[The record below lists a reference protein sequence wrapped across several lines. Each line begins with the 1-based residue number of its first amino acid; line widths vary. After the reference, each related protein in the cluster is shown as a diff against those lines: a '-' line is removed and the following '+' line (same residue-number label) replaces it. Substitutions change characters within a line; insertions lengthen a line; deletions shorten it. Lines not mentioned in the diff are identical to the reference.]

1 MKYLKKYESLD
12 SSKRERN
19 LRFLGDMSLELGDNG
34 FNVEVI
40 SYDDFVGDII
50 VRINKKSK
58 PTPFG
63 MYAIKSPRFDYN
75 DIKTTLLSMIS
86 YMESE
91 GYSMS
96 IEVSD
101 KATLTLGFGR
111 TYLAPVEL
119 KGEDLYQILKFR
131 PGQKVDYSI
140 GQLVIKFR

>member
-19 LRFLGDMSLELGDNG
+19 LRFLGDMSFELGDNG

-40 SYDDFVGDII
+40 SYDDFGLGDII

-58 PTPFG
+58 PSPLG
-63 MYAIKSPRFDYN
+63 MYGSLRFNYN
-75 DIKTTLLSMIS
+75 DIKETLLSMIS

-91 GYSMS
+91 LYSIGS

-101 KATLTLGFGR
+101 KYVHNLI
-111 TYLAPVEL
+111 PVKL
-119 KGEDLYQILKFR
+119 KGEELYLEYR
-131 PGQKVDYSI
+131 PEQRVDYSI
-140 GQLVIKFR
+140 GQLVIKFK

>member
-19 LRFLGDMSLELGDNG
+19 LRFLGDMSFELGDDG

-40 SYDDFVGDII
+40 SYDDFGLGDII

-58 PTPFG
+58 PSPLG
-63 MYAIKSPRFDYN
+63 MYGSLRFNYN
-75 DIKTTLLSMIS
+75 DIKETLLSMIS

-91 GYSMS
+91 LYSIGS

-101 KATLTLGFGR
+101 KYVHNLI
-111 TYLAPVEL
+111 PVKL
-119 KGEDLYQILKFR
+119 KGEELYLEYR
-131 PGQKVDYSI
+131 PEQRVDYSI

>member
-19 LRFLGDMSLELGDNG
+19 LRFLGDMSFELGDNG

-50 VRINKKSK
+50 VRINKKIK
-58 PTPFG
+58 PSPLG
-63 MYAIKSPRFDYN
+63 MYGALRFNYN
-75 DIKTTLLSMIS
+75 DIKETLLSMIS

-91 GYSMS
+91 LYSIGS

-101 KATLTLGFGR
+101 MYVHNLI
-111 TYLAPVEL
+111 PVKL
-119 KGEDLYQILKFR
+119 KGEELYLEYR
-131 PGQKVDYSI
+131 PEQRVDYSI

>member
-1 MKYLKKYESLD
+1 MKYLRKYESLD

-19 LRFLGDMSLELGDNG
+19 LRFLEDMSLELGDNG

-40 SYDDFVGDII
+40 SYGHLFLGDII

-58 PTPFG
+58 PSPLG
-63 MYAIKSPRFDYN
+63 MYTLKSPRFDYN

-101 KATLTLGFGR
+101 KYVSNLI
-111 TYLAPVEL
+111 PVKL
-119 KGEDLYQILKFR
+119 KGEELYLEYR
-131 PGQKVDYSI
+131 PEQRVDYSI
-140 GQLVIKFR
+140 SRLVIKFV

>member
-1 MKYLKKYESLD
+1 MRYLRKYESLD

-19 LRFLGDMSLELGDNG
+19 LGFLGDMSLELGDDG

-40 SYDDFVGDII
+40 SYDDFGLGDII
-50 VRINKKSK
+50 VRISRKSK
-58 PTPFG
+58 PSPLG

-101 KATLTLGFGR
+101 KYVSNLI
-111 TYLAPVEL
+111 PVKL
-119 KGEDLYQILKFR
+119 KGEELYLEFR
-131 PGQKVDYSI
+131 PEQRVDYSI
-140 GQLVIKFR
+140 AQLVIKFG

>member
-19 LRFLGDMSLELGDNG
+19 LRFLGDMSFELGDDG

-58 PTPFG
+58 PSPLG
-63 MYAIKSPRFDYN
+63 MYALKSPRFNYN
-75 DIKTTLLSMIS
+75 DIKETLLSMIS

-91 GYSMS
+91 LYSIGS

-101 KATLTLGFGR
+101 KYVHNLI
-111 TYLAPVEL
+111 PVKL
-119 KGEDLYQILKFR
+119 KGEELYLEYR
-131 PGQKVDYSI
+131 PEQRVDYSI
-140 GQLVIKFR
+140 GQLVIKFK

>member
-50 VRINKKSK
+50 VRINKKIK
-58 PTPFG
+58 PSPLG
-63 MYAIKSPRFDYN
+63 MYGALRFNYN
-75 DIKTTLLSMIS
+75 DIKETLLSMIS

-91 GYSMS
+91 SYSIGS

-101 KATLTLGFGR
+101 MYVHNLI
-111 TYLAPVEL
+111 PVKL
-119 KGEDLYQILKFR
+119 KGEELYLEYR

-140 GQLVIKFR
+140 AQLVIKFR

>member
-19 LRFLGDMSLELGDNG
+19 LRFLGDMSFELGDDG

-40 SYDDFVGDII
+40 SYDDFGLGDII

-58 PTPFG
+58 PSPLG
-63 MYAIKSPRFDYN
+63 MYGSLRFNYN
-75 DIKTTLLSMIS
+75 DIKDTLLSMIS

-91 GYSMS
+91 LYSIGS

-101 KATLTLGFGR
+101 KYVHNLI
-111 TYLAPVEL
+111 PVKL
-119 KGEDLYQILKFR
+119 KGEELYLEYR
-131 PGQKVDYSI
+131 PEQRVDYSI
-140 GQLVIKFR
+140 GQLVIKFK

>member
-1 MKYLKKYESLD
+1 MKYLRKYESLD

-19 LRFLGDMSLELGDNG
+19 LRFLEDMSLELGDNG

-40 SYDDFVGDII
+40 SYGHLFLGDII

-58 PTPFG
+58 PSPLG
-63 MYAIKSPRFDYN
+63 MYTLKSPRFDYN
-75 DIKTTLLSMIS
+75 DIKATLLSMIS

-101 KATLTLGFGR
+101 KYVSNLI
-111 TYLAPVEL
+111 PVKL
-119 KGEDLYQILKFR
+119 KGEELYLEYR
-131 PGQKVDYSI
+131 PEQRVDYSI
-140 GQLVIKFR
+140 AQLVIKFA

>member
-1 MKYLKKYESLD
+1 MRYLKKYESLD

-50 VRINKKSK
+50 VRINKKIK
-58 PTPFG
+58 PSPLG
-63 MYAIKSPRFDYN
+63 MYGAPRFNYN
-75 DIKTTLLSMIS
+75 DIKETLLSMIS

-91 GYSMS
+91 SYSIGS

-101 KATLTLGFGR
+101 MYVHNLI
-111 TYLAPVEL
+111 PVKL
-119 KGEDLYQILKFR
+119 KGEELYLEYR
-131 PGQKVDYSI
+131 PDQRVDYSI

>member
-19 LRFLGDMSLELGDNG
+19 LRFLGDMSFELGDNG

-40 SYDDFVGDII
+40 SYDDFGLGDII

-58 PTPFG
+58 PSPLG
-63 MYAIKSPRFDYN
+63 MYGSLRFNYN
-75 DIKTTLLSMIS
+75 DIKETLLSMIS

-91 GYSMS
+91 LYSIGS

-101 KATLTLGFGR
+101 K
-111 TYLAPVEL
+111 YVHNIIPVKL
-119 KGEDLYQILKFR
+119 KGEELYLEYR
-131 PGQKVDYSI
+131 PEQRVDYSI
-140 GQLVIKFR
+140 GQLVIKFK

>member
-19 LRFLGDMSLELGDNG
+19 LRFLGDMSFELGDDG

-40 SYDDFVGDII
+40 SYDDFGLGDII

-58 PTPFG
+58 PSPLG
-63 MYAIKSPRFDYN
+63 MYGSLRFNYN
-75 DIKTTLLSMIS
+75 DIKETLLSMIS

-91 GYSMS
+91 LYSIGS

-101 KATLTLGFGR
+101 KYVHNLI
-111 TYLAPVEL
+111 PVKL
-119 KGEDLYQILKFR
+119 KGEELYLEYR
-131 PGQKVDYSI
+131 PEQRVDYSI
-140 GQLVIKFR
+140 GQLIIKFR

>member
-50 VRINKKSK
+50 VRINKKIK
-58 PTPFG
+58 PSPLG
-63 MYAIKSPRFDYN
+63 MYGALRFNYN
-75 DIKTTLLSMIS
+75 DIKETLLSMIS

-91 GYSMS
+91 LYSIGS

-101 KATLTLGFGR
+101 MYVHNLI
-111 TYLAPVEL
+111 PVKL
-119 KGEDLYQILKFR
+119 KGEELYLEFR

-140 GQLVIKFR
+140 AQLVIKFR

>member
-19 LRFLGDMSLELGDNG
+19 LRFLGDMSFELGDNG

-58 PTPFG
+58 PSPLG
-63 MYAIKSPRFDYN
+63 MYGAPRFNYN
-75 DIKTTLLSMIS
+75 DIKETLLSMIS

-91 GYSMS
+91 SYSIGS

-101 KATLTLGFGR
+101 MYVHNLI
-111 TYLAPVEL
+111 PVKL
-119 KGEDLYQILKFR
+119 KGEELYLEYR
-131 PGQKVDYSI
+131 PDQRVDYSI
-140 GQLVIKFR
+140 GQLIIKFR

>member
-19 LRFLGDMSLELGDNG
+19 LRFLGDMSFELGDDG

-40 SYDDFVGDII
+40 SYDDFGLGDII

-58 PTPFG
+58 PSPLG
-63 MYAIKSPRFDYN
+63 MYALKSPRFNYN
-75 DIKTTLLSMIS
+75 DIKETLLSMIS

-91 GYSMS
+91 LYSIGS

-101 KATLTLGFGR
+101 KYVHNLI
-111 TYLAPVEL
+111 PVKL
-119 KGEDLYQILKFR
+119 KGEELYLEYR
-131 PGQKVDYSI
+131 PEQRVDYSI
-140 GQLVIKFR
+140 GQLVIKFK

>member
-19 LRFLGDMSLELGDNG
+19 LRFLGDMSFELGDDG

-58 PTPFG
+58 PSPLG
-63 MYAIKSPRFDYN
+63 MYGAPRFNYN
-75 DIKTTLLSMIS
+75 DIKETLLSMIS

-91 GYSMS
+91 SYSIGS

-101 KATLTLGFGR
+101 MYVHNLI
-111 TYLAPVEL
+111 PVKL
-119 KGEDLYQILKFR
+119 KGEELYLEYR
-131 PGQKVDYSI
+131 PDQRVDYSI
-140 GQLVIKFR
+140 GQLIIKFR

>member
-1 MKYLKKYESLD
+1 MKYLRKYESLD

-40 SYDDFVGDII
+40 SYGHLFLGDII

-58 PTPFG
+58 PSPLG
-63 MYAIKSPRFDYN
+63 MYGAPRFDYN
-75 DIKTTLLSMIS
+75 DIKVTLLFMIS

-91 GYSMS
+91 GYSIGS

-101 KATLTLGFGR
+101 KYVHNLI
-111 TYLAPVEL
+111 PVKL
-119 KGEDLYQILKFR
+119 KGEELYLEYR
-131 PGQKVDYSI
+131 PEQRVDYSI
-140 GQLVIKFR
+140 GQLVIKFG

>member
-1 MKYLKKYESLD
+1 MKYLRKYESLD

-19 LRFLGDMSLELGDNG
+19 LRFLGDMSFELGDNG
-34 FNVEVI
+34 FDVGVI

-58 PTPFG
+58 PSPLG
-63 MYAIKSPRFDYN
+63 MYGSLRFNYN
-75 DIKTTLLSMIS
+75 DIKETLLSMIS

-91 GYSMS
+91 LYSIGS

-101 KATLTLGFGR
+101 KYVHNLI
-111 TYLAPVEL
+111 PQSPENWQWVKL
-119 KGEDLYQILKFR
+119 KGEELYLEYR
-131 PGQKVDYSI
+131 PEQRVDYSI

>member
-34 FNVEVI
+34 FNGEVI

-58 PTPFG
+58 PSPLG
-63 MYAIKSPRFDYN
+63 MYGALRFNYN
-75 DIKTTLLSMIS
+75 DIKETLLSMIS

-91 GYSMS
+91 SYSIGS

-101 KATLTLGFGR
+101 NYVHNLI
-111 TYLAPVEL
+111 PVKL
-119 KGEDLYQILKFR
+119 KGEELYLEYR

-140 GQLVIKFR
+140 AQLVIKFR

>member
-1 MKYLKKYESLD
+1 MKYLRKYESLD

-19 LRFLGDMSLELGDNG
+19 LGFLRDMSLELGDDG
-34 FNVEVI
+34 FNVLVRDLLI
-40 SYDDFVGDII
+40 SGC
-50 VRINKKSK
+50 
-58 PTPFG
+58 
-63 MYAIKSPRFDYN
+63 IKVYIQRKGIQIDQVNNRYSPVRFDYN
-75 DIKTTLLSMIS
+75 DIKDVFLSMVS

-101 KATLTLGFGR
+101 KATL

>member
-1 MKYLKKYESLD
+1 MKYLRKYESLD

-19 LRFLGDMSLELGDNG
+19 LRFLEDMSLELGDNG

-40 SYDDFVGDII
+40 SYGHLFLGDII

-58 PTPFG
+58 PSPLG
-63 MYAIKSPRFDYN
+63 MYTLKSPRFDYN

-101 KATLTLGFGR
+101 KYVSNLI
-111 TYLAPVEL
+111 PVKL
-119 KGEDLYQILKFR
+119 KGEELYLEYR
-131 PGQKVDYSI
+131 PEQRVDYSI
-140 GQLVIKFR
+140 AQLVIKFA

>member
-58 PTPFG
+58 PSPLG
-63 MYAIKSPRFDYN
+63 MYALKSPRFNYN
-75 DIKTTLLSMIS
+75 KEKEILVRK
-86 YMESE
+86 
-91 GYSMS
+91 
-96 IEVSD
+96 
-101 KATLTLGFGR
+101 
-111 TYLAPVEL
+111 VE
-119 KGEDLYQILKFR
+119 ENSTQ
-131 PGQKVDYSI
+131 S
-140 GQLVIKFR
+140 

>member
-19 LRFLGDMSLELGDNG
+19 LRFLGDMSFELGDNG

-40 SYDDFVGDII
+40 SYDDFGLGDII

-58 PTPFG
+58 PSPLG
-63 MYAIKSPRFDYN
+63 MYGSLRFDYN
-75 DIKTTLLSMIS
+75 DIKETLLSMIS

-91 GYSMS
+91 LYSIGS

-101 KATLTLGFGR
+101 KYVHNLI
-111 TYLAPVEL
+111 PVKL
-119 KGEDLYQILKFR
+119 KGEELYLEYR
-131 PGQKVDYSI
+131 PEQRVDYSI
-140 GQLVIKFR
+140 GQLVIKFK

>member
-1 MKYLKKYESLD
+1 MKYLRKYESLD

-19 LRFLGDMSLELGDNG
+19 LRFLEDMSLELGDNG

-40 SYDDFVGDII
+40 SYGHLFLGDII

-58 PTPFG
+58 PSPLG
-63 MYAIKSPRFDYN
+63 MYTLKSPRFDYN
-75 DIKTTLLSMIS
+75 DIKATLLSMIS

-101 KATLTLGFGR
+101 KYVSNLI
-111 TYLAPVEL
+111 PVKL
-119 KGEDLYQILKFR
+119 KGEELYLEYR
-131 PGQKVDYSI
+131 PEQRVDYSI
-140 GQLVIKFR
+140 SRLVIKFV

>member
-19 LRFLGDMSLELGDNG
+19 LRFLGDMSFELGDDG

-40 SYDDFVGDII
+40 SYDDFGLGDII

-58 PTPFG
+58 PSPLG
-63 MYAIKSPRFDYN
+63 MYGSLRFNYN
-75 DIKTTLLSMIS
+75 DIKETLLSMIS

-91 GYSMS
+91 LYSIGS

-101 KATLTLGFGR
+101 KYVHNLI
-111 TYLAPVEL
+111 PVKL
-119 KGEDLYQILKFR
+119 KGEELYLEYR
-131 PGQKVDYSI
+131 PEQRVDYSI
-140 GQLVIKFR
+140 GQLVIKFK